1 MIKSYGFLS
10 PHVSTYR
17 DFPTDEFFASC
28 KNQRRDSD
36 DSARYCLYR
45 TDRST
50 GFPPRT
56 RSRWLSFRCRKQQKQ
71 PAAMPL
77 PLTLA
82 RLVATGPVPA
92 CPHPSALPHA
102 GEGGTP
108 VSGRGCGAYR
118 SRSLG
123 SRASRKASPKR
134 LKPKTVRA
142 IARPGKIAI
151 HGAVEAYSS
160 APPCSIRPQAG
171 TGSCT
176 PSPR

>member
-1 MIKSYGFLS
+1 MSRPIGIFRQMNFLQAAKIS
-10 PHVSTYR
+10 EGTVTILPVIVFTEPIAAQ
-17 DFPTDEFFASC
+17 DFRQE
-28 KNQRRDSD
+28 RE
-36 DSARYCLYR
+36 
-45 TDRST
+45 
-50 GFPPRT
+50 
-56 RSRWLSFRCRKQQKQ
+56 SRWLLFRCRKQQKQ